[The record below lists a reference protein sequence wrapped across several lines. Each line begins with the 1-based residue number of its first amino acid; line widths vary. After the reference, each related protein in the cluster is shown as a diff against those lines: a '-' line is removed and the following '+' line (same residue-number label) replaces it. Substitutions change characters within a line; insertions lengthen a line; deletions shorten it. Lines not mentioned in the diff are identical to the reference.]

1 MKIKSAEFELSA
13 PNLGSSP
20 KWALPEIALIGRSN
34 VGKSSLINSLT
45 GRRDLAKV
53 SSTPGKTQLI
63 NFFRVNGSW
72 SLVDLPGYG
81 YAQVGQQRRMEFNEA
96 VAGFLAGRAN
106 LRRVLVLIDSRLE
119 PQEIDLDFL
128 QWLDG
133 ERVPF
138 ALVFTKTD
146 KQSASQT
153 RAKIEDFRRAVAGR
167 RSGVPD
173 MLSSSAKTG
182 AGQTEILAY
191 IARALT
197 EQRRSDG

>member
-13 PNLGSSP
+13 PNLRSCP
-20 KWALPEIALIGRSN
+20 KWVLPEVALIGRSN
-34 VGKSSLINSLT
+34 VGKSSLINALT

-53 SSTPGKTQLI
+53 SATPGKTQLM

-81 YAQVGQQRRMEFNEA
+81 YAQVGQQRRMDFNEA
-96 VAGFLAGRAN
+96 VAEFLAGRAN

-128 QWLDG
+128 RWLDG

-153 RAKIEDFRRAVAGR
+153 RAKIEVYQHAVSGR
-167 RSGVPD
+167 RGGVPEI
-173 MLSSSAKTG
+173 LASSAKTG
-182 AGQTEILAY
+182 AGQKEILAY
-191 IARALT
+191 IAQVLAA
-197 EQRRSDG
+197 